1 MSASITSSASESSLS
16 SYAAPPSIEVVN
28 KNNKNEE
35 EHQDIMSSVS
45 TESTNTNDGG
55 ILSADDAS
63 AKFIVQRLKEL
74 YRNHVVNAE
83 KQYHLH
89 FNFSLPTD
97 GEIKE
102 SEFDAAPMVL
112 LIGQYSTGK
121 TTFLNHLLGEDFP
134 GMHIGPEPTTD
145 KFMALF
151 HSGDKDDTTNT
162 TADAKTIKNAGF
174 RKKNKNNTDDDASFK
189 TTPSIVTDDIRAA
202 GRLVKGNTLTVTP
215 NLPFSSLSQFGS
227 AFLNHFVGSAST
239 SPLLKRLTF
248 IDTPGVL
255 SGEKQRLNRT
265 YDFGQ
270 VAKWFAD
277 RSDLILLLFDAH
289 KLDISDEFKHVIDVI
304 RHHNDDK
311 IRCVLNKADCVTR
324 EQLVRVYGSLMW
336 SMGKIFDS
344 PEVVRV
350 YTGSYWNGNLIN
362 NDFEKMFTK
371 DEKLLVRELIDLPRC
386 AAERK
391 VNQMV
396 NRIRLVKVHICILG
410 TIRNMTP
417 RFFGKKRSREQILA
431 ELDVILDNVRVE
443 FNLSKGDM
451 PDAKEF
457 AANLNKFHD
466 FSVFPPINRSL
477 IKKLDSLV
485 EKDIPEIV
493 SQADVV
499 SSETL
504 MSQVD
509 EKIEQPSAKEEVAVV
524 KETTA
529 AVDKATKADAN
540 VLGVLGRIITF
551 LLLLVVS
558 VESVYYI
565 SFGKPA
571 YSLPELKS
579 AYSKLFDTAK
589 NNPKVAEIK
598 SQITSKIQTT
608 SLAPTSSVPV
618 SGTAKQR
625 SPLSS
630 LPTKSGVSFEKK
642 DTQPLKNPS
651 SDGKAEL

>member
-1 MSASITSSASESSLS
+1 MSASITSSASESSLC
-16 SYAAPPSIEVVN
+16 AAPPSIEVV
-28 KNNKNEE
+28 NNKNEE
-35 EHQDIMSSVS
+35 EHQDIMPSVS

-63 AKFIVQRLKEL
+63 TKFIVQRLKEL

-509 EKIEQPSAKEEVAVV
+509 EKIEQPSAKEEVEVV
-524 KETTA
+524 KEATA
-529 AVDKATKADAN
+529 AVEKAKKADAN
-540 VLGVLGRIITF
+540 VLRVLGRIITF

-558 VESVYYI
+558 VEAVYYI
-565 SFGKPA
+565 SFGNPA

-579 AYSKLFDTAK
+579 GYSKLFDTAK
-589 NNPKVAEIK
+589 NYPKVSEIK

-608 SLAPTSSVPV
+608 SVPPSSVPV

-625 SPLSS
+625 FPLSS

-651 SDGKAEL
+651 SDSDSKAEL

>member
-1 MSASITSSASESSLS
+1 MSASITLSTSESSLS
-16 SYAAPPSIEVVN
+16 STCAAPPTIEVVKKTEDPEN
-28 KNNKNEE
+28 INNE
-35 EHQDIMSSVS
+35 IMPSVS
-45 TESTNTNDGG
+45 TESNTDGDV
-55 ILSADDAS
+55 ISADDAS
-63 AKFIVQRLKEL
+63 AKFIVQKLKEL

-97 GEIKE
+97 GEIND
-102 SEFDAAPMVL
+102 SEFESAPLVL

-145 KFMALF
+145 KFMALYN
-151 HSGDKDDTTNT
+151 GDKDDASSSNSNRV
-162 TADAKTIKNAGF
+162 KNAGF
-174 RKKNKNNTDDDASFK
+174 RQKKNNADDDASNK
-189 TTPSIVTDDIRAA
+189 STIVSEDIRTA
-202 GRLVKGNTLTVTP
+202 GRLVKGNTLTVCKK
-215 NLPFSSLSQFGS
+215 LPFSSLSQFGS

-289 KLDISDEFKHVIDVI
+289 KLDISDEFKNVIDVI
-304 RHHNDDK
+304 RHYNDDK

-350 YTGSYWNGNLIN
+350 YTGSYWNGNLIHD
-362 NDFEKMFTK
+362 DFEKMFTK

-417 RFFGKKRSREQILA
+417 RFFGKKRSREQILT

-457 AANLNKFHD
+457 AENLQKFHD

-477 IKKLDSLV
+477 IEKLDSLI

-493 SQADVV
+493 SQADEV
-499 SSETL
+499 SSDMLMNQDEETPEQQEKVEEK
-504 MSQVD
+504 STDVD
-509 EKIEQPSAKEEVAVV
+509 ASK
-524 KETTA
+524 A
-529 AVDKATKADAN
+529 ADGN
-540 VLGVLGRIITF
+540 VLKMLGHFIIAII
-551 LLLLVVS
+551 LLIMS
-558 VESVYYI
+558 VEGIYYA

-579 AYSKLFDTAK
+579 GYIQLFDSAK
-589 NNPKVAEIK
+589 NNPKVSEIT
-598 SQITSKIQTT
+598 SQFSKIQ
-608 SLAPTSSVPV
+608 SSSPA
-618 SGTAKQR
+618 SSSIPITPRPSKR

-630 LPTKSGVSFEKK
+630 LPTKPGISFDKME
-642 DTQPLKNPS
+642 TQPMKNPS
-651 SDGKAEL
+651 SSEVKSEL